1 MIDPV
6 QSDMA
11 TSTAPYYQPARN
23 LSYPNGHNG
32 TTSYEPQA
40 EDYEL
45 AASAAPHAPMY
56 AGITTNGAELSNGSH
71 GQQHQQQHYQHP
83 HFGQAVTSDER
94 TMNSTPELAGLLQAV
109 TSAVGQEQEQQ
120 QNGTQGQILVGEDVY
135 AQNIGEMRKGEQTV
149 RDTFANAHDINKAQH
164 RKRKRGSLTEQNHL
178 HQYEGMPEAM
188 QSMNDVNKIS
198 PYPQRKRTRRTAH
211 SLDQTSTA
219 IAAPM
224 SPNGTHDGGMN
235 SGNLGGSGT
244 NFPIHDS
251 NPTALGDARAAGVHS
266 AAALFRQTTNS
277 SRKYTRPPMSQLF
290 YSLQLNAESFL
301 HLQAAAKTYM
311 LDPTHPERQNCVG
324 NRGKGDNDMVKLRL
338 FNCVRDFLTD
348 GIGEKFFGETAPGRV
363 TYSKD
368 GSDVPIEIAAN
379 KDKCFTWP
387 RDGNKIVSLVT
398 PLMRRMVTN
407 ERQRMYAIETRKG
420 GGGSGSS
427 TVSTKRPKDAP
438 KASPI
443 SFRSASELQTFGE
456 ETPSHILQ
464 SAALDAIAHDT
475 GQSVPNDREQQVS
488 PRSALISRGKSCYS
502 MLIFMLTKILTGIA
516 NSKY

>member
-6 QSDMA
+6 SPNMA

-23 LSYPNGHNG
+23 LSYPHGHNG
-32 TTSYEPQA
+32 ANSYQPQA

-56 AGITTNGAELSNGSH
+56 SGIASSGTELANGSQ
-71 GQQHQQQHYQHP
+71 GQQQQQYQP
-83 HFGQAVTSDER
+83 QHFGQAVTSDEQAL
-94 TMNSTPELAGLLQAV
+94 NNTPELAGLLQAV
-109 TSAVGQEQEQQ
+109 TSAVGQEQEQEHD
-120 QNGTQGQILVGEDVY
+120 QNGIQGHVIAGDDVF
-135 AQNIGEMRKGEQTV
+135 AQSMGVARREGQAVK
-149 RDTFANAHDINKAQH
+149 DATFANERGISRAHQG
-164 RKRKRGSLTEQNHL
+164 KRKRGYLTDQVDAEHFDETTGASQ
-178 HQYEGMPEAM
+178 Q
-188 QSMNDVNKIS
+188 IS
-198 PYPQRKRTRRTAH
+198 NAYPHSKRRRRTAH
-211 SLDQTSTA
+211 SSDSVSADISTTM
-219 IAAPM
+219 PM
-224 SPNGTHDGGMN
+224 SGISDGTSSVTMNGQHTD
-235 SGNLGGSGT
+235 
-244 NFPIHDS
+244 FPIHDS
-251 NPTALGDARAAGVHS
+251 NPPALSDARAAGVHS

-348 GIGEKFFGETAPGRV
+348 GIGEKFFGEKASGRV

-368 GSDVPIEIAAN
+368 GLEIPIESTGN
-379 KDKCFTWP
+379 GEKCFIWP

-420 GGGSGSS
+420 GSS
-427 TVSTKRPKDAP
+427 SSNGAMSTKKKDGSTTT
-438 KASPI
+438 SPTRL
-443 SFRSASELQTFGE
+443 RSASMGQALGE
-456 ETPSHILQ
+456 ESNPQFLQ
-464 SAALDAIAHDT
+464 SAALDAMAHETDQT
-475 GQSVPNDREQQVS
+475 GLSNGEHQV
-488 PRSALISRGKSCYS
+488 R
-502 MLIFMLTKILTGIA
+502 IFM
-516 NSKY
+516 S

>member
-1 MIDPV
+1 MPSMLDPV
-6 QSDMA
+6 SPGMT

-23 LSYPNGHNG
+23 LSYPHGHNG
-32 TTSYEPQA
+32 TNSYEPQA

-56 AGITTNGAELSNGSH
+56 AGVASNGTVLANGSQ
-71 GQQHQQQHYQHP
+71 GQQQQQQYQNQQ
-83 HFGQAVTSDER
+83 FGQAVTSDEQAL
-94 TMNSTPELAGLLQAV
+94 NSTPELAGLLQAV

-120 QNGTQGQILVGEDVY
+120 QNGTQRHILVGEDVY
-135 AQNIGEMRKGEQTV
+135 AQHIGEMRKEEQAA
-149 RDTFANAHDINKAQH
+149 RDTFANAQETNKTQR
-164 RKRKRGSLTEQNHL
+164 RKRKRGSLTEQPYSQ
-178 HQYEGMPEAM
+178 QYDELPGAV
-188 QSMNDVNKIS
+188 QQMNDPTKIS

-211 SLDQTSTA
+211 SSDPAMTVVSTTMP
-219 IAAPM
+219 I
-224 SPNGTHDGGMN
+224 NGINDGVDSSNVSGHD
-235 SGNLGGSGT
+235 S

-266 AAALFRQTTNS
+266 AAALFRQITNS

-301 HLQAAAKTYM
+301 HLQAAAKIYM

-348 GIGEKFFGETAPGRV
+348 GVGEKFFGENAPGRV

-368 GSDVPIEIAAN
+368 GSDVPIEITAN

-420 GGGSGSS
+420 GGGSGSGNIS
-427 TVSTKRPKDAP
+427 GAASTKNPKDAAT
-438 KASPI
+438 ASP
-443 SFRSASELQTFGE
+443 ASPKGASVQTFDE
-456 ETPSHILQ
+456 EASSHSLQ
-464 SAALDAIAHDT
+464 SAALNAIAHDT
-475 GQSVPNDREQQVS
+475 GQTDPISREQQVS
-488 PRSALISRGKSCYS
+488 PY
-502 MLIFMLTKILTGIA
+502 F
-516 NSKY
+516 